1 MNKNQET
8 AEELKKEIK
17 SKKKVYILNILLI
30 FVILIGV
37 MAYMMATEGPENLLN
52 AFKSVNYWWLLAGFG
67 CLVGVWL
74 CETFNLQFLMKKIYP
89 DQKVGNSFR
98 NTMIGQLFNNIT
110 PFASGGQP
118 MQAYEFAKDGRR
130 SSDALSVLFVKFII
144 TQIIL
149 ILFTVVVVIS
159 QFKFFAGL
167 FQDLVWIG
175 VIGIVFNI
183 GIVCVFFLAGINKNF
198 VMRVARPI
206 ITGLGKIRIGK
217 FRIIKDVDKKLSDF
231 DESVSNFSR
240 QFRAMG
246 KDKKSI
252 LIVAFVCLIQEICY
266 YAITYMVYKALGNGG
281 TNFFQVVTTQA
292 FLMLI
297 MMVIPTPGAGLG
309 AEGGFGLL
317 FREIF
322 KEGTLNMAILFW
334 RIYVFYIPILVG
346 ALFMIRWK
354 KIKEIKEKKRQDV
367 ISISRGNGSR

>member
-1 MNKNQET
+1 MNTNQEN
-8 AEELKKEIK
+8 AEELKKEIT
-17 SKKKVYILNILLI
+17 SKKRVYILNILLI

-37 MAYMMATEGPENLLN
+37 VAYMLATEGPENLLN
-52 AFKSVNYWWLLAGFG
+52 AFKSANYWWILAGLG

-98 NTMIGQLFNNIT
+98 NTMIGQLFNNLT

-118 MQAYEFAKDGRR
+118 MQAYQFAKDGRR

-159 QFKFFAGL
+159 QFNFFATV

-175 VIGIVFNI
+175 VIGIVANVL
-183 GIVCVFFLAGINKNF
+183 IVALFFIAGFNKNF
-198 VMRVARPI
+198 VMRIAKPI
-206 ITGLGKIRIGK
+206 IQGLGKIKIGK
-217 FRIIKDVDKKLSDF
+217 FRIIKDTDKKLSDF

-240 QFRAMG
+240 QFRAMS
-246 KDKKSI
+246 KDKKS
-252 LIVAFVCLIQEICY
+252 LAVVAFVCLIQEICY

-322 KEGTLNMAILFW
+322 KEGTLNLAILFW
-334 RIYVFYIPILVG
+334 RIYVFYIPIIVG
-346 ALFMIRWK
+346 ALFMIRWR
-354 KIKEIKEKKRQDV
+354 KIKEIKEKKKRDV
-367 ISISRGNGSR
+367 ISVSRSDGGR